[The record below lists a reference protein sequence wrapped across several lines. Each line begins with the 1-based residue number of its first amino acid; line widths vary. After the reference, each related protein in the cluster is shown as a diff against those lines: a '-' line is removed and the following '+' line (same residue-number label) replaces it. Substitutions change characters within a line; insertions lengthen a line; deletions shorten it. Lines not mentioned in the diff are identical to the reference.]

1 MFFSFEPSRK
11 FQVLLFTFVLSC
23 GVEKGGGDRSFI
35 LIPDSKMNELGAEA
49 YAEIKAKTPL
59 STNVAL
65 SEKVKFIGQ
74 RIAKA
79 SGADF
84 VWEFSLFESK
94 DINAF
99 CLPGGKIGIY
109 TGILGTASNNAGLA
123 AIMGHEVAHAV
134 LRHSA
139 EKMSNGLIAEV
150 GFAAIAIGL
159 EDSTYRDEIL
169 AGLGLG
175 YQVGISL
182 PFGRDQESEA
192 DRLGLMYM
200 AKAGYDPSEA
210 PKLWDRMAQLGG
222 GTPEILSTH
231 PNPKDRANDLRS
243 WQAEVSSTYD
253 TAEKV
258 ATENL

>member
-1 MFFSFEPSRK
+1 MFSSFAASRK
-11 FQVLLFTFVLSC
+11 LRIILFTFIVSC
-23 GVEKGGGDRSFI
+23 GVDKGGGDRSFI
-35 LIPDSKMNELGAEA
+35 LIPDSKMNQLGAEA
-49 YAEIKAKTPL
+49 YADIKAKTPL
-59 STNVAL
+59 STNAAL
-65 SEKVKFIGQ
+65 SEKVTVIGQ

-84 VWEFSLFESK
+84 NWEFSLFDSK

-109 TGILGTASNNAGLA
+109 TGILSTASNNAGLA

-222 GTPEILSTH
+222 GTPKILSTH
-231 PNPKDRANDLRS
+231 PNPKDRANDLRN
-243 WQAEVSSTYD
+243 WQTEVVSAYEVAD
-253 TAEKV
+253 KV
-258 ATENL
+258 PTENL